1 MEGCLGEREEV
12 GCGGYGADRTLDGRE
27 PEGGSAGVLALTQYG
42 PTGL

>member
-1 MEGCLGEREEV
+1 MKGRRLDVV
-12 GCGGYGADRTLDGRE
+12 GTELTGGWMGE